1 MNDLGNVG
9 TVRGIDFGYNGS
21 LCLQKLFAFLR
32 IIRGHL
38 AVGVTVAA
46 QHFGIANLLAFDG
59 AVDLFLQPVCTHH
72 IPRTAALGGVPQ
84 GLQFK
89 EGFILQVAGFVQ
101 NNQRR
106 INRAEVGYQ
115 VFIHVAVASVAGH
128 AEFLGNVAY
137 QLQLG
142 LYLAAVHIYGVLV
155 LFYVCLRGKG
165 LADIGHIAQD
175 GAQSAA
181 LAHFQLLA
189 HKHIGRGLCCQP
201 RHFCTQLHAQSSGYA
216 YPVGITDLLFII
228 APLNGIVHAG
238 GYAQCR
244 SMAVVTGI
252 IFTVGGYRCHNTLLY
267 FICYFHLNA
276 VLNSF

>member
-1 MNDLGNVG
+1 MNNLGNVG
-9 TVRGIDFGYNGS
+9 TVRGIDFCDDGS

-32 IIRGHL
+32 IVRGHL

-46 QHFGIANLLAFDG
+46 QHFGIAHLLAFDG

-89 EGFILQVAGFVQ
+89 EGFILQVPGFIQ
-101 NNQRR
+101 DNQGR
-106 INRAEVGYQ
+106 IYRAEVSHQ
-115 VFIHVAVASVAGH
+115 ILIHVAVASVAGH
-128 AEFLGNVAY
+128 TEFLGNVAY

-142 LYLAAVHIYGVLV
+142 LHLAAVHIYGVLV
-155 LFYVCLRGKG
+155 LLHVSFRCKG
-165 LADIGHIAQD
+165 LADIRHIAQD
-175 GAQSAA
+175 GAQPAS

-189 HKHIGRGLCCQP
+189 HKHVGRGLCCQP

-228 APLNGIVHAG
+228 APLDGIVNAG

-244 SMAVVTGI
+244 GMAVVTGI

>member
-1 MNDLGNVG
+1 MNNLGNVG
-9 TVRGIDFGYNGS
+9 TVRGIDFGHDGS
-21 LCLQKLFAFLR
+21 LCLQEFFSFLC

-38 AVGVTVAA
+38 AVGVTVAT
-46 QHFGIANLLAFDG
+46 QHFGITHLLAFDG

-89 EGFILQVAGFVQ
+89 EGFILQVPGFIQ
-101 NNQRR
+101 NNQGR
-106 INRAEVGYQ
+106 IYRAEVSHQ
-115 VFIHVAVASVAGH
+115 ILIHVAVASVAGH

-142 LYLAAVHIYGVLV
+142 LHLAAVHIYGVLV
-155 LFYVCLRGKG
+155 LLHVSFGRKS

-175 GAQSAA
+175 GAQPAS

-189 HKHIGRGLCCQP
+189 HKNIGRGLCCLP
-201 RHFCTQLHAQSSGYA
+201 GHFRTQLHAQSSGYA

-228 APLNGIVHAG
+228 APLDGIVHTG

-244 SMAVVTGI
+244 SMTVVTGI
-252 IFTVGGYRCHNTLLY
+252 IFTVGGYRCHNTLFY